1 MKKVGECCK
10 VVECD
15 SGIFVS
21 FIINLNFLVNGGGI
35 YIKNFNGGS
44 QFVILIMF
52 FGGILVFGLG
62 GIGNKVFIFSM
73 CLRLLFKIKV
83 FNFLYFGLF
92 KVLLLFKL
100 CIILF

>member
-35 YIKNFNGGS
+35 YIKNFSGGS
-44 QFVILIMF
+44 
-52 FGGILVFGLG
+52 
-62 GIGNKVFIFSM
+62 
-73 CLRLLFKIKV
+73 
-83 FNFLYFGLF
+83 
-92 KVLLLFKL
+92 
-100 CIILF
+100 